1 MRKSLVLVPILLALG
16 IFPAFAQVQ
25 SPRSVPLIGVFT
37 HNPKG
42 FETRILKALRE
53 LGYIE
58 GENMAIELKLAKVGR
73 QRPGA
78 AAELVRLRPD
88 VIITHGMGTPVP

>member
-25 SPRSVPLIGVFT
+25 SPRSVPLVGVFT
-37 HNPKG
+37 PYPKT
-42 FETRILKALRE
+42 FERLVLKALRE

-58 GENMAIELKLAKVGR
+58 GKTWPSN
-73 QRPGA
+73 
-78 AAELVRLRPD
+78 
-88 VIITHGMGTPVP
+88 